1 MIFVLA
7 GTQDGREIVRLLL
20 EQGHDVAASVVSSYG
35 GELLAHAC
43 GQRCLINDK
52 PLDEAARSRYR
63 EQYAEFKDLE
73 KALGKSARMTVA
85 PVVKFYPAD
94 RKALEELLAEC
105 R

>member
-1 MIFVLA
+1 VL
-7 GTQDGREIVRLLL
+7 
-20 EQGHDVAASVVSSYG
+20 
-35 GELLAHAC
+35 
-43 GQRCLINDK
+43 
-52 PLDEAARSRYR
+52 
-63 EQYAEFKDLE
+63 FKDLE